1 MIKIYHNPAC
11 SKSRACLAL
20 VQAEAQRLGL
30 ALEVVEYL
38 KHPPTLEELHELY
51 RQLGDDAQLIA
62 RDHDP
67 GHATEAELLAAI
79 ARQPHLLQ
87 RPLVCYGG
95 RARIGRPPEAV
106 LSLFSHVSPP

>member
-20 VQAEAQRLGL
+20 VQAEAQRHGL
-30 ALEVVEYL
+30 VLEIVEYL
-38 KHPPTLEELHELY
+38 KHPPTLEELHELW

-62 RDHDP
+62 RDHEAGSASP
-67 GHATEAELLAAI
+67 AELLAAI

-87 RPLVCYGG
+87 RPLVSYGG
-95 RARIGRPPEAV
+95 QARIGRPPECV
-106 LSLFSHVSPP
+106 LTLFSHLNRL